1 MDKTTLIELARD
13 PKFIPL
19 VYNYCDTWCERCRLN
34 GRCLLFATQA
44 LSARQDGSHDEDVV
58 SEGESGLEMARALLE
73 TAVQGT
79 EAIAAL
85 NVKLADPDAP
95 PERHALGHPLEFLA
109 RHYAR
114 LAGSYLSSLQGR
126 LAEDWPKGSPLEVV
140 SWFHLLI
147 AAKTYRSL
155 VSEHGAAEAPEL
167 LFDALGSAKLV
178 LVAIERS
185 LAAWQ
190 TIAEGDADARISG
203 LIELLQ
209 ALRTGVEMR
218 FPNARTFIRP
228 GLDEEGDSQV
238 QWMMTVGKRQQ
249 VAEP

>member
-1 MDKTTLIELARD
+1 MDTKTMIELARD

-19 VYNYCDTWCERCRLN
+19 VYNYCDMWCERCRLT
-34 GRCLLFATQA
+34 GRCLLFATQS
-44 LSARQDGSHDEDVV
+44 LSARQDRSHGGGVV
-58 SEGESGLEMARALLE
+58 SQVESGLEMARALLE
-73 TAVQGT
+73 TAVKGT

-95 PERHALGHPLEFLA
+95 PERTALGHPLEFLA
-109 RHYAR
+109 RHYA
-114 LAGSYLSSLQGR
+114 LQAGSYLSSLQGR
-126 LAEDWPKGSPLEVV
+126 LSEDWPQGSPLEVV
-140 SWFHLLI
+140 SWFHVLI

-178 LVAIERS
+178 LVAIDRS

-190 TIAEGDADARISG
+190 T

-209 ALRTGVEMR
+209 ALRTGIEMR
-218 FPNARTFIRP
+218 FPDAPAFVRP
-228 GLDEEGDSQV
+228 GLDEAEGPDAG
-238 QWMMTVGKRQQ
+238 T
-249 VAEP
+249 